1 MTFQKQKLGKSRG
14 VFSSIIDVWL
24 CLKYVF
30 EKSCWTLKSLKS
42 VTEVLKNKRKNK
54 GNFLLH
60 YLQAI
65 QILSTFKTPLSK
77 TEGETYSVS
86 SFFIESSHKLLLS
99 KSLFLAISL
108 FFKIVNHEGCDDI
121 LMKMKMQTP
130 RKNFWKFYVEKFIL
144 TIHTAQ
150 KMKFS
155 IMDFFSK
162 CDQVCSFL
170 QIWSHLLKKS
180 LMENF
185 FV

>member
-1 MTFQKQKLGKSRG
+1 M
-14 VFSSIIDVWL
+14 
-24 CLKYVF
+24 
-30 EKSCWTLKSLKS
+30 
-42 VTEVLKNKRKNK
+42 
-54 GNFLLH
+54 
-60 YLQAI
+60 
-65 QILSTFKTPLSK
+65 
-77 TEGETYSVS
+77 
-86 SFFIESSHKLLLS
+86 
-99 KSLFLAISL
+99 
-108 FFKIVNHEGCDDI
+108 